1 MMSVFYYLILQDPI
15 ARSVHPANGSKAGGT
30 VITISGFN
38 LDTATREDIAVT
50 VGGVVCTV

>member
-15 ARSVHPANGSKAGGT
+15 ARSVYPANGSKAGGT

>member
-1 MMSVFYYLILQDPI
+1 MSVFYYLILQDPI
-15 ARSVHPANGSKAGGT
+15 ARSVYPANGSKAGGT